1 MIETFGG
8 TLCFTIPYTIR
19 ILCEFDY
26 FLSIASAEIE
36 IKNSRMKTHV
46 NRSLNDVALLT
57 FFTLLVK
64 WFHFNEVAP
73 FSNIMVLGI

>member
-1 MIETFGG
+1 MGISGG
-8 TLCFTIPYTIR
+8 TLCFTIACTIR

-26 FLSIASAEIE
+26 FLSLASAEIE
-36 IKNSRMKTHV
+36 SKNSRMKNHV
-46 NRSLNDVALLT
+46 NCSLNDVALLT
-57 FFTLLVK
+57 FVSILVK